1 MTPPIQLSL
10 VIPARNEELLLPRL
24 LDTVDTARARYRRG
38 PDALEVIL
46 ADNVSTDA
54 TAAIAR
60 SRGCRV
66 VTVEKRV
73 IGAVRNGGAREA
85 RGEVLAFVDA
95 DSRLHP
101 ETFNA
106 VEDALAGGRVV
117 GGATGV
123 RLERWSVGIALTYA
137 LLVPMVALMRMDTGL
152 NFCRRA
158 DFEAIGGY
166 REELLFAEDVRL
178 LLDLRRLGRTRGQ
191 RLERVT
197 SVKALASTRK
207 FDKYGDWHYLTSLAK
222 GGYYALRPS
231 ALRRWVRQYWYDD
244 RG

>member
-1 MTPPIQLSL
+1 VTPPIQLSL